1 MQWMKRFFIAMLA
14 AVQFASASAAEPLL
28 GYEHFDISSAYRARP
43 IAASVWYPAAASTYR
58 GLVGD
63 SAIFVGTS
71 VYTGAMPAKGRYPLL
86 LLSHGSGGNM
96 DNISWLSSALAQRG
110 MLVLAVNHPGSMSGD
125 SSPRQSLRLDERASD
140 LTTALDYLLADS
152 TFSPLIDPARISAA
166 GFSLGGAT
174 VLGMAGA
181 RFDRSQY
188 YDYCTRL
195 GKQAQDCTFLAKGGV
210 DLAQLPVGFAAD
222 LYDSRISK
230 IVAIDPSGTYA
241 INKESAAAIKQPM
254 LLINL
259 GDKDRWKT
267 ADVGPNGSNLLGSLP
282 RARYAVVAPAS
293 HFTFL
298 AQCKPAA
305 KRLLEE
311 ERDDPIC
318 DDPKGVDRASVH
330 AEIIELMATFLR

>member
-1 MQWMKRFFIAMLA
+1 MQGMKRFFIAMLA
-14 AVQFASASAAEPLL
+14 AVPFSSVSAAESLPS
-28 GYEHFDISSAYRARP
+28 YEHFDIPSTHRARP
-43 IAASVWYPAAASTYR
+43 IAASVWYPAAVPTYR

-71 VYTGAMPAKGRYPLL
+71 VYTGAKPAKGRYPLV

-140 LTTALDYLLADS
+140 LAAALDYLLADS
-152 TFSPLIDPARISAA
+152 TFSPLIDSARISVA

-174 VLGMAGA
+174 ALGMAGA
-181 RFDRSQY
+181 RFDRNQY
-188 YDYCTRL
+188 RDYCTL
-195 GKQAQDCTFLAKGGV
+195 GKQAQDCAFLAKGGV
-210 DLAQLPVGFAAD
+210 DLAQLPAGFAAD
-222 LYDSRISK
+222 FHDLRISK
-230 IVAIDPSGTYA
+230 VVAIDPGGTYA
-241 INKESAAAIKQPM
+241 IHKESAAAMKLPT

-267 ADVGPNGSNLLGSLP
+267 VDVGPNGSNLIGSLHS
-282 RARYAVVAPAS
+282 ARYAVIAPAS
-293 HFTFL
+293 HFSFL

-311 ERDDPIC
+311 EHDDAIC
-318 DDPKGVDRASVH
+318 DDPAGADRASVH
-330 AEIIELMATFLR
+330 AEIIELMAKFLR